1 MAAPNVAIDM
11 SNAAPLLKIHYSP
24 KFVETLAFKKSPTF
38 AIFGKDTNAGGATV
52 NYPVISDDV
61 GGRSRDMSVAETQAG
76 TVGIQGVQVA
86 EPLIEDFAAFTIKGM
101 AIEAA
106 KGDLNAFMPTLQFS
120 IDSAM
125 RKVGRQASVDL
136 FRSGYGT
143 VGTIASTS
151 SVTSTVMTLAK
162 RESAVNFNR
171 GQTYFFAPS
180 ETGDARAGGATLTVD
195 SINLQAGTITWT
207 AAMSTIALLA
217 VGDVVIG
224 EGDRQLTSVSTRYK
238 MAGLPAWIPSAA
250 PSSAN
255 DLFPGWDRRKSSA
268 FYGVLV
274 DQSTTGGDILNGTID
289 TVAEVNRLGGAV
301 DLIIMNPSRAADLRK
316 ILQSQGRYSGSE
328 IKSATGYIAFE
339 SFRFEGAEVV
349 EDRFCDVNDVWC
361 LQKDTWEIISLGM
374 VPKILNLDGNQF
386 LRMSGADAYSGRCGY
401 YSNLKCH
408 APGWN
413 GRLILPTRT

>member
-24 KFVETLAFKKSPTF
+24 KWVETLAFKKSPTF
-38 AIFGKDTNAGGATV
+38 AILGKDTNAGGSTV

-61 GGRSRDMSVAETQAG
+61 GGRSRDMFVAETQAG

-86 EPLIEDFAAFTIKGM
+86 EPLIEDFSAFTIKGM

-136 FRSGYGT
+136 FRSGYGV
-143 VGTIASTS
+143 VGTIAVGGRSGSTI
-151 SVTSTVMTLAK
+151 TLAY
-162 RESAVNFNR
+162 REDAVNFNR
-171 GQTYFFAPS
+171 AQTYFFAPDDTS
-180 ETGDARAGGATLTVD
+180 DARASGATLTVD
-195 SINLQAGTITWT
+195 SVELSTGKVTFTAALSTITG
-207 AAMSTIALLA
+207 LA
-217 VGDVVIG
+217 DGDVIIG
-224 EGDRQLTSVSTRYK
+224 EGDRQITSVSTRYK
-238 MAGLPAWIPSAA
+238 MAGLPAWIPSTKPAA
-250 PSSAN
+250 AN

-268 FYGVLV
+268 FYGVCL
-274 DQSTTGGDILNGTID
+274 DQSTTGGDIMNGTID
-289 TVAEVNRLGGAV
+289 IVAEVNRLGGMV
-301 DLIIMNPSRAADLRK
+301 DLIIMNPNRAADLRK
-316 ILQSQGRYSGSE
+316 ILQSQSRYDPSS

-339 SFRFEGAEVV
+339 SFKFEGADVV
-349 EDRFCDVNDVWC
+349 EDRFCKINDVWA
-361 LQKDTWEIISLGM
+361 LQRDTWEVISLGQ